1 MWLKKEAEGTSNN
14 VPPAEANVT
23 EMEVD
28 TIPTTTPENSV
39 NPADIHA
46 LLASAMNLVTDN
58 DVVREYNAEA
68 INAANNE

>member
-14 VPPAEANVT
+14 APPAEANVT

-28 TIPTTTPENSV
+28 TIPTTTSENSV

-58 DVVREYNAEA
+58 NVVRDYIAEA
-68 INAANNE
+68 INAVHNE